1 MKYLRAFGLVVVLG
15 GLLAMSVQ
23 AQGPPGS
30 WTTDF
35 TILNLEDSAGTVNIT
50 RYAECETGCS
60 EDLGTLVKEEAIA
73 ANGSYYYNPALD
85 STFPNNWSGS
95 IVVSSDRQIAAT
107 VTVANSE
114 SGSDYA
120 SDAYSG
126 VSVVEDSVFLPIVMG
141 SLGSW
146 NTLMAI
152 QNVGSATT
160 DVTIEYIGSG
170 APANTTISNLPP
182 NMTAIVD
189 QQENTGMSNFNG
201 SALVTASGGQP
212 LAIVVEE
219 YKTTGGVL
227 VNYVGIPLSQ
237 ADTTI
242 YMPGFIAQ
250 NVWATDFT
258 IVNTTGNLATV
269 DIAFSGASNALHG
282 TIAANGSAYVN
293 GYTGNYPSGW
303 TGSAPTSGYY
313 GSATVTS
320 DEDVVIVYNISNS
333 AAGGAG
339 NFSVGYVGA
348 PSTQGATDVAVP
360 LIENQY
366 STGWDTTF
374 SVQVISG
381 GTANLSMV
389 YSGNMAASCNPC
401 TASVT
406 GSGTFNQVTDGH
418 VPTGFLGG
426 VTITSDTD
434 IVVIGD
440 QNKTGGSGDT
450 AAGFPGIPIP

>member
-1 MKYLRAFGLVVVLG
+1 MKYLRALGLVAVLAA
-15 GLLAMSVQ
+15 LLATSVQ

-35 TILNLEDSAGTVNIT
+35 TILNLESTAGTVNIT
-50 RYAECETGCS
+50 RYAECTPPCTADG
-60 EDLGTLVKEEAIA
+60 GTLVVEEAIA

-85 STFPNNWSGS
+85 SGFPDNWSGS
-95 IVVSSDRQIAAT
+95 IVVSADKQIAAT

-114 SGSDYA
+114 SGSGYA
-120 SDAYSG
+120 SDAYAG

-146 NTLMAI
+146 NTIMAI

-160 DVTIEYIGSG
+160 DVTIQYIGSG
-170 APANTTISNLPP
+170 APANTTVSNLPP

-189 QQENTGMSNFNG
+189 QQDNSGMSNFNG
-201 SALVTASGGQP
+201 SALVTASGDQP
-212 LAIVVEE
+212 LAVVVEE

-227 VNYVGIPLSQ
+227 VDYVGIPLSQ

-250 NVWATDFT
+250 GVWATDFT

-293 GYTGNYPSGW
+293 GYTGSYPAGW
-303 TGSAPTSGYY
+303 TGTAPTSGYY

-320 DEDVVIVYNISNS
+320 DEDIVIVYNISNS
-333 AAGGAG
+333 AGGAG
-339 NFSVGYVGA
+339 NFSVGYVGP
-348 PSTQGATDVAVP
+348 PSTQGAMDVAVP
-360 LIENQY
+360 LIENHY

-374 SVQVISG
+374 SVQVVGG
-381 GTANLSMV
+381 GTANLSMT
-389 YSGNMAASCNPC
+389 YSGNMAASCSPC

-418 VPTGFLGG
+418 VPAGFLGG
-426 VTITSDTD
+426 VTISSSAD

-440 QNKTGGSGDT
+440 QNKTGGVGDT